1 MTVQDLITS
10 SFQSLS
16 RTKGRSVLTMIGII
30 IGVLSVIL
38 MLSIGEAAQR
48 YILAQ
53 ISSFGSDVIFIQ
65 NGAPEE
71 SGEPTLF
78 VKQSLT
84 MKDVRKLET
93 SSWVSLIVGK
103 LNQQDQATG
112 NGVDMTVQIVGT
124 MPDDTRLN
132 DLRVLEG
139 TFITAAAVDGHAREA
154 VLGYKVAKTMFGAED
169 AVGKSVKMNGGG
181 FRVIGVMAEQGTKG
195 FQDVDKQ
202 VYLPVSS
209 ALDLYNKQY
218 LSLITV
224 KTTLPIAE
232 AKERLRILLRER
244 HNIDNPAGVLAKD
257 DFNVQTQED
266 LVKSAST
273 ITNILQILLVAIA
286 AISLLVGGIGIMNI
300 MYVSVT
306 ERTKEIGLR
315 KSIGAHER
323 DILRQFLF
331 EAIVQTLLGGFIG
344 TVLGLGCSWLAVS
357 IINNFQPG
365 WTFVPSMRG
374 IVLGISVSGLIGVIF
389 GYFPAKRAARLHPID
404 ALRFE

>member
-1 MTVQDLITS
+1 
-10 SFQSLS
+10 
-16 RTKGRSVLTMIGII
+16 MIGIV

-71 SGEPTLF
+71 SGQPTLF
-78 VKQSLT
+78 IKQSLT
-84 MKDVRKLET
+84 MKDVRKLAS
-93 SSWVSLIVGK
+93 SSWVSLVVGK
-103 LNQQDQATG
+103 LNQQDQVTG
-112 NGVDMTVQIVGT
+112 NGVDMNVQVVGT
-124 MPDDTRLN
+124 MSDDTQLN
-132 DLRVLEG
+132 DLRVLQG
-139 TFITAAAVDGHAREA
+139 TFITAASVDSHAREA
-154 VLGYKVAKTMFGAED
+154 VLGYTVAKTMFGVDD
-169 AVGKSVKMNGGG
+169 AMGKTVKINGSG
-181 FRVIGVMAEQGTKG
+181 FRVVGVMAEQGTKG

-202 VYLPVSS
+202 VYVPVSS

-218 LSLITV
+218 LTFITV
-224 KTTLPIAE
+224 KTTLPLAE
-232 AKERLRILLRER
+232 AKERLRIVMRER
-244 HNIDNPAGVLAKD
+244 HNIDNPAGILSKD

-273 ITNILQILLVAIA
+273 ITDILQILLVAIA

-315 KSIGAHER
+315 KSIGARER

-331 EAIVQTLLGGFIG
+331 EAVVQTLLGGLIG
-344 TVLGLGCSWLAVS
+344 TVLGLACSWLAVN

-365 WTFVPSMRG
+365 WTFVPSTRG
-374 IVLGISVSGLIGVIF
+374 MLLGVSVSGLIGVLF
-389 GYFPAKRAARLHPID
+389 GYFPARRAARLHPID

>member
-1 MTVQDLITS
+1 MTVQDLMTS

-16 RTKGRSVLTMIGII
+16 RTKGRSVLTMIGIV

-71 SGEPTLF
+71 SGQPTLF
-78 VKQSLT
+78 IKQSLT
-84 MKDVRKLET
+84 MKDVRKLAS
-93 SSWVSLIVGK
+93 SSWVSLVVGK
-103 LNQQDQATG
+103 LNQQDQVTG
-112 NGVDMTVQIVGT
+112 NGVDMNVQVVGT
-124 MPDDTRLN
+124 MSDDTQLN
-132 DLRVLEG
+132 DLRVLQG
-139 TFITAAAVDGHAREA
+139 TFITAASVDSHAREA
-154 VLGYKVAKTMFGAED
+154 VLGYTVAKTMFGVDD
-169 AVGKSVKMNGGG
+169 AMGKTVKINGSG
-181 FRVIGVMAEQGTKG
+181 FRVVGVMAEQGTKG

-202 VYLPVSS
+202 VYVPVSS

-218 LSLITV
+218 LTFITV
-224 KTTLPIAE
+224 KTTLPLAE
-232 AKERLRILLRER
+232 AKERLRIVMRER
-244 HNIDNPAGVLAKD
+244 HNIDNPAGILSKD

-273 ITNILQILLVAIA
+273 ITDILQILLVAIA

-315 KSIGAHER
+315 KSIGARER

-331 EAIVQTLLGGFIG
+331 EAVVQTLLGGLIG
-344 TVLGLGCSWLAVS
+344 TVLGLACSWLAVN

-365 WTFVPSMRG
+365 WTFVPSTRG
-374 IVLGISVSGLIGVIF
+374 MLLGVSVSGLIGVLF
-389 GYFPAKRAARLHPID
+389 GYFPARRAARLHPID